1 MTRKCMDA
9 LAALLIATVTLIVPL
24 SGCASLPFS
33 NMRSPMRSRS
43 APPSHPRPELTR
55 ESEESEQA
63 ILGAVSDFLE
73 RTKVYQLPKS
83 TSSSVPA
90 ATPPPAV
97 LSAPVAP
104 ARLVMSEG
112 SPSLTQSGPNF
123 PIQRDLA
130 LANTHMT
137 LQTARPMG
145 AAPAL
150 PVIESVSI
158 RGVAQHE
165 PSVASV
171 VQTKTTN
178 QPLDTR
184 SAQDS
189 VTIDQVISNLKT
201 RAAKTSDFDTEWRL
215 RLIQLAFHRDAEA
228 MKVSRSLS
236 PQAQNLLEAL
246 VRTAV
251 AVRRVVRDPLLVG
264 ERELNRVKELQELLA
279 RRIDL
284 VVTSVALCRKV
295 VTFGVYEEL
304 ADEAL
309 VAGRTTWA
317 IVYSEIRNFQVEQT
331 DDGEYRTHL
340 ATRLEVLTEAGQSVW
355 QHQEPDIA
363 DLCRQRRTD
372 FFIAQRIELPP
383 TLPAG
388 NYVLKVMVEDKL
400 SDKAGETSHPFVLN
414 SAMAV
419 SMGH

>member
-9 LAALLIATVTLIVPL
+9 LPALLIATVSLIVPI

-33 NMRSPMRSRS
+33 NMRSPTSSRLAS
-43 APPSHPRPELTR
+43 PSRPRPELTR
-55 ESEESEQA
+55 ESEESKQA

-73 RTKVYQLPKS
+73 RTKDYQLPKF

-90 ATPPPAV
+90 AMPPPHA
-97 LSAPVAP
+97 LSAPVASP
-104 ARLVMSEG
+104 RVGMSEG
-112 SPSLTQSGPNF
+112 APN
-123 PIQRDLA
+123 PAQAGWNLPVQPDQA

-137 LQTARPMG
+137 LQNAPSIG

-150 PVIESVSI
+150 PMIKSVSI
-158 RGVAQHE
+158 RGVAQHKV
-165 PSVASV
+165 SAANV
-171 VQTKTTN
+171 VKTKTTN

-184 SAQDS
+184 SKQDP
-189 VTIDQVISNLKT
+189 VTIDQVISDLKT
-201 RAAKTSDFDTEWRL
+201 RAAKTSDFDDEWRL
-215 RLIQLAFHRDAEA
+215 RLTQLAFHRDAEA
-228 MKVSRSLS
+228 IKVSRSLS
-236 PQAQNLLEAL
+236 PQTQGLLAAL

-251 AVRRVVRDPLLVG
+251 AVRRAVRDPLLVG
-264 ERELNRVKELQELLA
+264 ERELNRVKDLQELLA

-388 NYVLKVMVEDKL
+388 NYVLKVMIEDKL
-400 SDKAGETSHPFVLN
+400 SGKAGETSYPFAIN

-419 SMGH
+419 SMGG

>member
-1 MTRKCMDA
+1 
-9 LAALLIATVTLIVPL
+9 
-24 SGCASLPFS
+24 
-33 NMRSPMRSRS
+33 
-43 APPSHPRPELTR
+43 
-55 ESEESEQA
+55 
-63 ILGAVSDFLE
+63 
-73 RTKVYQLPKS
+73 
-83 TSSSVPA
+83 
-90 ATPPPAV
+90 
-97 LSAPVAP
+97 
-104 ARLVMSEG
+104 
-112 SPSLTQSGPNF
+112 
-123 PIQRDLA
+123 
-130 LANTHMT
+130 
-137 LQTARPMG
+137 
-145 AAPAL
+145 
-150 PVIESVSI
+150 
-158 RGVAQHE
+158 
-165 PSVASV
+165 
-171 VQTKTTN
+171 
-178 QPLDTR
+178 
-184 SAQDS
+184 

-228 MKVSRSLS
+228 MKVSRSLA
-236 PQAQNLLEAL
+236 PQTQSLLGAL

-251 AVRRVVRDPLLVG
+251 AVRRAVRDPLLVG

-340 ATRLEVLTEAGQSVW
+340 ATRLEVLTEAGRSVW

-400 SDKAGETSHPFVLN
+400 SGKAGETSYPFALN

-419 SMGH
+419 SMGR